1 MIIATAE
8 SFLDTLINS
17 VENGTVTIATLQLLE
32 KHSSQFLKLGEI
44 HQKNKKVPVPVKDSY
59 LQRRSE
65 KKAFFTLRDNLECF
79 INFSNIFTSG
89 TVYKKFKKNSPSR
102 PASIHACSRQGMVMN
117 HLGNTKLMYTVL
129 LTYSTL

>member
-17 VENGTVTIATLQLLE
+17 VENGTVTIATFQLLE

-44 HQKNKKVPVPVKDSY
+44 HQKNKKVSLSVKDSY

-79 INFSNIFTSG
+79 INFSNIFTTG
-89 TVYKKFKKNSPSR
+89 KVYQKF
-102 PASIHACSRQGMVMN
+102 
-117 HLGNTKLMYTVL
+117 NTKFEEAK
-129 LTYSTL
+129 